1 MSHLVSNYVSIYY
14 PLPVVP
20 RCSCLPIGVC
30 QSPAAKVF
38 ESFGEIRCV
47 DIPVLDPYR
56 RNNMKE
62 AKTFSTFDA
71 HLTFEAYIQYVE
83 YISFVKV
90 CDGYMTVDVWSE
102 HCMEVALGLL
112 FVCVCVCLS
121 VSVCVCVC
129 VFVRESK

>member
-1 MSHLVSNYVSIYY
+1 MGWEPKINFLTWYQVIKFRILFPSIIPCRPPLLVSTVRRF
-14 PLPVVP
+14 PA
-20 RCSCLPIGVC
+20 C

-102 HCMEVALGLL
+102 Q
-112 FVCVCVCLS
+112 
-121 VSVCVCVC
+121 
-129 VFVRESK
+129 

>member
-1 MSHLVSNYVSIYY
+1 MLLFLAWFHN
-14 PLPVVP
+14 
-20 RCSCLPIGVC
+20 
-30 QSPAAKVF
+30 QVF

-56 RNNMKE
+56 RNMMKD

-90 CDGYMTVDVWSE
+90 GYFCFGFDILPGKRL
-102 HCMEVALGLL
+102 C
-112 FVCVCVCLS
+112 F
-121 VSVCVCVC
+121 
-129 VFVRESK
+129 